1 MTLTKEVEILEDV
14 EIELGVDEIYN
25 NLSQREKEELLDL
38 LLSGNSSNKNYYL
51 ETLFLGK
58 TDAQILTDRKIID
71 KLIRIIKYNHYD
83 STLVQRIIEEL
94 SN

>member
-14 EIELGVDEIYN
+14 EIELDVDEIYN

-38 LLSGNSSNKNYYL
+38 LLGGNSSNKNYYL
-51 ETLFLGK
+51 DTLFLGK
-58 TDAQILTDRKIID
+58 TDAEILTDRKIID
-71 KLIRIIKYNHYD
+71 KLIRTIKYNHYD
-83 STLVQRIIEEL
+83 LTLVERIIEEL

>member
-1 MTLTKEVEILEDV
+1 MTLIKEVEILEDV

-38 LLSGNSSNKNYYL
+38 LLGGNSLNKNYYL
-51 ETLFLGK
+51 ETLFLGR

-83 STLVQRIIEEL
+83 STLVERITEEL